1 MSEPAGHRR
10 LTPAQILLIVVVS
23 ALVLLFVVL
32 LVGRLSGGGGERAA
46 EATTPPPA
54 TTQTPD
60 ESGPTSET
68 SAAGPEEA
76 EETPTSAHP
85 EYFASPSGNIVCALT
100 VDSTDCVIS
109 SFDYAAEDAASCD
122 DDAAGGHLRVEP
134 AGASMPCEPLVV
146 AGGVPTLDYG
156 ETTSAHGY
164 TCESAESGV
173 TCRHDESGYGFTVAR
188 RAYDLF

>member
-1 MSEPAGHRR
+1 MSQPAGQQR
-10 LTPAQILLIVVVS
+10 LTPPQILLIVVVS

-32 LVGRLSGGGGERAA
+32 LVGRLTGGEGERGAQQTTSPA
-46 EATTPPPA
+46 ATTDA
-54 TTQTPD
+54 PD
-60 ESGPTSET
+60 ESVPTSET
-68 SAAGPEEA
+68 SAAGPEESTEEPTDA
-76 EETPTSAHP
+76 EPQ
-85 EYFASPSGNIVCALT
+85 YFASPSGNILCALT
-100 VDSTDCVIS
+100 ADSTDCLIRR
-109 SFDYAAEDAASCD
+109 FDYDPKDAASCD

-134 AGASMPCEPLVV
+134 AGASRPCDPFVV

-188 RAYDLF
+188 ASYRLF